1 MRSFEWMKQESKQ
14 FENLKSSVGLHGVS
28 SIALLAIGPA
38 GLVQS
43 VVPHLKRNC
52 LM

>member
-1 MRSFEWMKQESKQ
+1 MRSFECLKQESKQ

-28 SIALLAIGPA
+28 SVALLVIGSA

-43 VVPHLKRNC
+43 VVSCLKC
-52 LM
+52 D